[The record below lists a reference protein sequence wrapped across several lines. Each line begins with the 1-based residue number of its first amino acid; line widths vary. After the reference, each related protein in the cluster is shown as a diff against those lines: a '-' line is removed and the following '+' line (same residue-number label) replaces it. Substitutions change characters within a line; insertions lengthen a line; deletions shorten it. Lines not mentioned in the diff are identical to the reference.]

1 MSEIK
6 YQRLDIAAS
15 IFTLPCTYEEL
26 MQRDLCKNK
35 SLEMVQRMIMRLET
49 DGAIYY
55 KGEIMHIK
63 KEWAKKNLI
72 EYEFDFRSEKQK
84 YIDSLTPFA
93 RQVYGL

>member
-1 MSEIK
+1 MSQIK
-6 YQRLDIAAS
+6 EQRLDIAAS
-15 IFTLPCTYEEL
+15 VFAVPCTEQEL

-35 SLEMVQRMIMRLET
+35 SLEVVQRMIMDLEKE
-49 DGAIYY
+49 AIYY
-55 KGEIMHIK
+55 KGEIMHVK
-63 KEWAKKNLI
+63 REWAKKNLQ

>member
-15 IFTLPCTYEEL
+15 IFTLPCTEIEL
-26 MQRDLCKNK
+26 MERDLCKNK
-35 SLEMVQRMIMRLET
+35 SIESVQRMIMQLEKE
-49 DGAIYY
+49 AIYY
-55 KGEIMHIK
+55 KGEVMHVK
-63 KEWAKKNLI
+63 REWAKKNLT

-84 YIDSLTPFA
+84 YIDGLTPFA

>member
-15 IFTLPCTYEEL
+15 IFILPCTEEEL

-49 DGAIYY
+49 DGAVYY
-55 KGEIMHIK
+55 KGETMHVK
-63 KEWAKKNLI
+63 REWAKKNLR
-72 EYEFDFRSEKQK
+72 EYEFDFRTEKQK